1 MPTLMCT
8 HQVDLINEQD
18 DATVA
23 FFDFIQHSLEAL
35 LKLSPTLWWGNV
47 QQVNERQ
54 QPGNN
59 PF

>member
-35 LKLSPTLWWGNV
+35 LKLSPTL
-47 QQVNERQ
+47 
-54 QPGNN
+54 
-59 PF
+59 